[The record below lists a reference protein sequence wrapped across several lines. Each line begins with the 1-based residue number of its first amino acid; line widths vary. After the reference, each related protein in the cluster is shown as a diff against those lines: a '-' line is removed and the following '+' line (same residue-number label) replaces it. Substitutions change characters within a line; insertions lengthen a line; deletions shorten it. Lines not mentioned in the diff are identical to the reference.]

1 MKWNNKTVVKI
12 YGGSLSSNVRE
23 LAIAINRNAEVLREA
38 VQKIE
43 ELSDKVDRLK
53 AGGVN
58 GKEQSQ

>member
-1 MKWNNKTVVKI
+1 MKWNNKTVVKM

-23 LAIAINRNAEVLREA
+23 LAMAINNNAEVLREA

-53 AGGVN
+53 EGGVDA
-58 GKEQSQ
+58 KTDS

>member
-1 MKWNNKTVVKI
+1 MKWNNKTVVKM

-23 LAIAINRNAEVLREA
+23 LAVAINNNAEVLREA

-53 AGGVN
+53 EGGVD
-58 GKEQSQ
+58 G

>member
-1 MKWNNKTVVKI
+1 MKWNNKTVAKM

-23 LAIAINRNAEVLREA
+23 LAMAINNNAEVLREA

-58 GKEQSQ
+58 GKEQS

>member
-1 MKWNNKTVVKI
+1 MKWKNKTVVKI

-23 LAIAINRNAEVLREA
+23 LAMAINNNAEVLREA

-53 AGGVN
+53 EGGTN
-58 GKEQSQ
+58 GN

>member
-1 MKWNNKTVVKI
+1 MKWNNKTVVKM

-23 LAIAINRNAEVLREA
+23 LAMAINNNAEVLREA

-58 GKEQSQ
+58 GKEQS

>member
-1 MKWNNKTVVKI
+1 M

-23 LAIAINRNAEVLREA
+23 LAMAINNNAEVLREA

-53 AGGVN
+53 VGGVDA
-58 GKEQSQ
+58 KTDS